1 MFRPE
6 PGLFLVR
13 DLSSMSLKSG
23 SYETRKRRHTK
34 MGVIKKQNVCYF
46 CDVIHENILVYAI
59 TPVLVPLV
67 PVTSFIDR
75 VPFTF
80 LLKFPTAWKQ
90 LRQEYP
96 LL

>member
-67 PVTSFIDR
+67 PLDVIYRQSPLYVFTK
-75 VPFTF
+75 VPHCMEAT
-80 LLKFPTAWKQ
+80 
-90 LRQEYP
+90 
-96 LL
+96 